1 MRAFSFVDFA
11 PDTIRLHKAGGG
23 TEEPIYS
30 QALVLEPRH
39 GLPPPPPQIAS
50 RFAAQI
56 NLEGQEKIQAT
67 ALCAVL
73 GRGVPSDVKRPTGRG
88 YNIYEMAFITRLKS
102 GVSKQEATVAQ
113 LRSTVAQ
120 QQKGMEAVIAHLK
133 EQDSKIQ
140 DVSTQIEL
148 NKPAPRTVFNH
159 P

>member
-1 MRAFSFVDFA
+1 MD
-11 PDTIRLHKAGGG
+11 GM
-23 TEEPIYS
+23 
-30 QALVLEPRH
+30 LV
-39 GLPPPPPQIAS
+39 
-50 RFAAQI
+50 
-56 NLEGQEKIQAT
+56 AT

-148 NKPAPRTVFNH
+148 NRPAPRTVLNN

>member
-1 MRAFSFVDFA
+1 MD
-11 PDTIRLHKAGGG
+11 GM
-23 TEEPIYS
+23 
-30 QALVLEPRH
+30 LV
-39 GLPPPPPQIAS
+39 
-50 RFAAQI
+50 
-56 NLEGQEKIQAT
+56 AT

-140 DVSTQIEL
+140 DVSIQIEL
-148 NKPAPRTVFNH
+148 NKPAPRTVLNN

>member
-1 MRAFSFVDFA
+1 M
-11 PDTIRLHKAGGG
+11 GGM
-23 TEEPIYS
+23 
-30 QALVLEPRH
+30 LV
-39 GLPPPPPQIAS
+39 
-50 RFAAQI
+50 
-56 NLEGQEKIQAT
+56 AT

-113 LRSTVAQ
+113 LRSTVTQ

-148 NKPAPRTVFNH
+148 NKPAPRTVFNN

>member
-1 MRAFSFVDFA
+1 MD
-11 PDTIRLHKAGGG
+11 GM
-23 TEEPIYS
+23 
-30 QALVLEPRH
+30 LV
-39 GLPPPPPQIAS
+39 
-50 RFAAQI
+50 
-56 NLEGQEKIQAT
+56 AT

-148 NKPAPRTVFNH
+148 NKPAPRTVLNN

>member
-1 MRAFSFVDFA
+1 M
-11 PDTIRLHKAGGG
+11 GGM
-23 TEEPIYS
+23 
-30 QALVLEPRH
+30 LV
-39 GLPPPPPQIAS
+39 
-50 RFAAQI
+50 
-56 NLEGQEKIQAT
+56 AT

-148 NKPAPRTVFNH
+148 NKPAPRTVLNN

>member
-1 MRAFSFVDFA
+1 MD
-11 PDTIRLHKAGGG
+11 GM
-23 TEEPIYS
+23 
-30 QALVLEPRH
+30 LV
-39 GLPPPPPQIAS
+39 
-50 RFAAQI
+50 
-56 NLEGQEKIQAT
+56 AT

-113 LRSTVAQ
+113 LRSTVTQ

-148 NKPAPRTVFNH
+148 NKPAPRTVLNNQ
-159 P
+159 

>member
-1 MRAFSFVDFA
+1 M
-11 PDTIRLHKAGGG
+11 GGML
-23 TEEPIYS
+23 
-30 QALVLEPRH
+30 A
-39 GLPPPPPQIAS
+39 
-50 RFAAQI
+50 
-56 NLEGQEKIQAT
+56 AT

-113 LRSTVAQ
+113 LRSTVTQ

-148 NKPAPRTVFNH
+148 NKPAPRTVLNN

>member
-1 MRAFSFVDFA
+1 M
-11 PDTIRLHKAGGG
+11 
-23 TEEPIYS
+23 
-30 QALVLEPRH
+30 LV
-39 GLPPPPPQIAS
+39 
-50 RFAAQI
+50 
-56 NLEGQEKIQAT
+56 AT

-140 DVSTQIEL
+140 KVSTQIEL
-148 NKPAPRTVFNH
+148 NKPAPRTVLNN

>member
-1 MRAFSFVDFA
+1 MD
-11 PDTIRLHKAGGG
+11 GM
-23 TEEPIYS
+23 
-30 QALVLEPRH
+30 LV
-39 GLPPPPPQIAS
+39 
-50 RFAAQI
+50 
-56 NLEGQEKIQAT
+56 AT

-88 YNIYEMAFITRLKS
+88 YSIYEMAFITRLKS

-140 DVSTQIEL
+140 KVSTQIEL
-148 NKPAPRTVFNH
+148 NKPAPRTVLNN

>member
-1 MRAFSFVDFA
+1 MD
-11 PDTIRLHKAGGG
+11 GM
-23 TEEPIYS
+23 
-30 QALVLEPRH
+30 LV
-39 GLPPPPPQIAS
+39 
-50 RFAAQI
+50 
-56 NLEGQEKIQAT
+56 AT

-148 NKPAPRTVFNH
+148 NKPAPRTVLNNQ
-159 P
+159 

>member
-1 MRAFSFVDFA
+1 MD
-11 PDTIRLHKAGGG
+11 GM
-23 TEEPIYS
+23 
-30 QALVLEPRH
+30 LV
-39 GLPPPPPQIAS
+39 
-50 RFAAQI
+50 
-56 NLEGQEKIQAT
+56 AT

-140 DVSTQIEL
+140 KVSTQIEL
-148 NKPAPRTVFNH
+148 NKPAPRTVLNN

>member
-1 MRAFSFVDFA
+1 M
-11 PDTIRLHKAGGG
+11 GGM
-23 TEEPIYS
+23 
-30 QALVLEPRH
+30 LV
-39 GLPPPPPQIAS
+39 
-50 RFAAQI
+50 
-56 NLEGQEKIQAT
+56 AT

-113 LRSTVAQ
+113 LRSTVTQ

-148 NKPAPRTVFNH
+148 NKPAPRTVLNN

>member
-1 MRAFSFVDFA
+1 M
-11 PDTIRLHKAGGG
+11 
-23 TEEPIYS
+23 
-30 QALVLEPRH
+30 LV
-39 GLPPPPPQIAS
+39 
-50 RFAAQI
+50 
-56 NLEGQEKIQAT
+56 AT

-113 LRSTVAQ
+113 LRSTVTQ

-148 NKPAPRTVFNH
+148 NKPAPRTVLNNQ
-159 P
+159 

>member
-1 MRAFSFVDFA
+1 MD
-11 PDTIRLHKAGGG
+11 GM
-23 TEEPIYS
+23 
-30 QALVLEPRH
+30 LV
-39 GLPPPPPQIAS
+39 
-50 RFAAQI
+50 
-56 NLEGQEKIQAT
+56 AT

>member
-1 MRAFSFVDFA
+1 MD
-11 PDTIRLHKAGGG
+11 GM
-23 TEEPIYS
+23 
-30 QALVLEPRH
+30 LV
-39 GLPPPPPQIAS
+39 
-50 RFAAQI
+50 
-56 NLEGQEKIQAT
+56 AT

-113 LRSTVAQ
+113 LRSTVTQ

-148 NKPAPRTVFNH
+148 NKPAPRTVLNN

>member
-1 MRAFSFVDFA
+1 MD
-11 PDTIRLHKAGGG
+11 GM
-23 TEEPIYS
+23 
-30 QALVLEPRH
+30 LV
-39 GLPPPPPQIAS
+39 
-50 RFAAQI
+50 
-56 NLEGQEKIQAT
+56 AT

-133 EQDSKIQ
+133 EQDSNIQ
-140 DVSTQIEL
+140 KVSAQIEL
-148 NKPAPRTVFNH
+148 NKPAPRTVLNN

>member
-1 MRAFSFVDFA
+1 M
-11 PDTIRLHKAGGG
+11 
-23 TEEPIYS
+23 
-30 QALVLEPRH
+30 LV
-39 GLPPPPPQIAS
+39 
-50 RFAAQI
+50 
-56 NLEGQEKIQAT
+56 AT

>member
-1 MRAFSFVDFA
+1 MD
-11 PDTIRLHKAGGG
+11 GM
-23 TEEPIYS
+23 
-30 QALVLEPRH
+30 LV
-39 GLPPPPPQIAS
+39 
-50 RFAAQI
+50 
-56 NLEGQEKIQAT
+56 AT

-148 NKPAPRTVFNH
+148 NKPAPRTVLND

>member
-1 MRAFSFVDFA
+1 M
-11 PDTIRLHKAGGG
+11 GGM
-23 TEEPIYS
+23 
-30 QALVLEPRH
+30 LL
-39 GLPPPPPQIAS
+39 
-50 RFAAQI
+50 
-56 NLEGQEKIQAT
+56 AT
-67 ALCAVL
+67 ALRAVL

-148 NKPAPRTVFNH
+148 NKPAPRTVLNN

>member
-1 MRAFSFVDFA
+1 M
-11 PDTIRLHKAGGG
+11 GGM
-23 TEEPIYS
+23 
-30 QALVLEPRH
+30 LV
-39 GLPPPPPQIAS
+39 
-50 RFAAQI
+50 
-56 NLEGQEKIQAT
+56 AT

-102 GVSKQEATVAQ
+102 GVSKKEATVAP
-113 LRSTVAQ
+113 LRSTVTQ

-148 NKPAPRTVFNH
+148 NKPAPRTVLNN

>member
-1 MRAFSFVDFA
+1 MD
-11 PDTIRLHKAGGG
+11 GM
-23 TEEPIYS
+23 
-30 QALVLEPRH
+30 LV
-39 GLPPPPPQIAS
+39 
-50 RFAAQI
+50 
-56 NLEGQEKIQAT
+56 AT

-88 YNIYEMAFITRLKS
+88 YNIYEMAFITWLKS

>member
-1 MRAFSFVDFA
+1 MD
-11 PDTIRLHKAGGG
+11 GM
-23 TEEPIYS
+23 
-30 QALVLEPRH
+30 LV
-39 GLPPPPPQIAS
+39 
-50 RFAAQI
+50 
-56 NLEGQEKIQAT
+56 AT

-113 LRSTVAQ
+113 LRSKVAQ

>member
-1 MRAFSFVDFA
+1 M
-11 PDTIRLHKAGGG
+11 GGM
-23 TEEPIYS
+23 
-30 QALVLEPRH
+30 LV
-39 GLPPPPPQIAS
+39 
-50 RFAAQI
+50 
-56 NLEGQEKIQAT
+56 AT

-140 DVSTQIEL
+140 KVSTQIEL
-148 NKPAPRTVFNH
+148 NKPAPRTVLNN

>member
-1 MRAFSFVDFA
+1 M
-11 PDTIRLHKAGGG
+11 
-23 TEEPIYS
+23 
-30 QALVLEPRH
+30 
-39 GLPPPPPQIAS
+39 AS
-50 RFAAQI
+50 
-56 NLEGQEKIQAT
+56 
-67 ALCAVL
+67 
-73 GRGVPSDVKRPTGRG
+73 
-88 YNIYEMAFITRLKS
+88 ITQLKS
-102 GVSKQEATVAQ
+102 SVSKQEATVAQ

>member
-1 MRAFSFVDFA
+1 MD
-11 PDTIRLHKAGGG
+11 GM
-23 TEEPIYS
+23 
-30 QALVLEPRH
+30 LV
-39 GLPPPPPQIAS
+39 
-50 RFAAQI
+50 
-56 NLEGQEKIQAT
+56 AT

-113 LRSTVAQ
+113 LRSKVAQ

-148 NKPAPRTVFNH
+148 NKPAPRTVLNN